1 MVRGMNPRD
10 REDANR
16 RLAELESEG
25 VDIAQLRL
33 WRSWSVDER
42 LQHLEE
48 FLADM
53 AILREEA
60 RLALN
65 PRAQP

>member
-1 MVRGMNPRD
+1 MNRPD

-60 RLALN
+60 QLALC